1 MTRIVVPSLR
11 ERGAD
16 VDHLVEAFNQNL
28 AMRHGLPPR
37 RFGSDILALLRG
49 YSWPGN
55 IRELRNVVES
65 LLITAQQ
72 PDVARAELPAELLHE
87 AGEPVAV
94 QVPIVSGNLLE
105 QSERQVIAATL
116 LEFHG
121 NLAQAARSLGI
132 SRSTLYR
139 KVETYQLRSLAK
151 PADEGDSTH

>member
-1 MTRIVVPSLR
+1 MS
-11 ERGAD
+11 
-16 VDHLVEAFNQNL
+16 
-28 AMRHGLPPR
+28 
-37 RFGSDILALLRG
+37 
-49 YSWPGN
+49 
-55 IRELRNVVES
+55 RELRNIVES

-72 PDVARAELPAELLHE
+72 PDVLRAELPAELLHE

-94 QVPIVSGNLLE
+94 QVPIVSGTLLE

-139 KVETYQLRSLAK
+139 KVETYRLRSLAK
-151 PADEGDSTH
+151 PADEGSSAH